1 MSDLL
6 AVKAFIA
13 TYSGLEAGAPI
24 TVNDAG
30 MTPTWYSIV
39 PAAGTD
45 VLEEDIAGHRVRQ
58 FPFAFQSTR
67 YTLDEAERLES
78 IGFYDGFSDWLKSK
92 TDAGQLP
99 TLDSGKTATLIET
112 TGRAF
117 LLQYAPDVGVYTI
130 PCRLEYQ
137 QDS

>member
-1 MSDLL
+1 MSDLS

-13 TYSGLEAGAPI
+13 TYTGLKAGAPI
-24 TVNDAG
+24 TVNEG
-30 MTPTWYSIV
+30 GISPTWYSIV

-45 VLEEDIAGHRVRQ
+45 VLEEDVAGHRVRQ
-58 FPFAFQSTR
+58 FPFMFQSTR
-67 YTLDEAERLES
+67 YTVDEAERLES
-78 IGFYDGFSDWLKSK
+78 IGFYDGFSDWLRTK
-92 TDAGQLP
+92 TNANQLP
-99 TLDSGKTATLIET
+99 TLASGKTATLIET